1 MKYNVEFKIADA
13 ENTIAKEEASTTID
27 LSFKD
32 KEYSKEAVDEVCGKS
47 DYKRKSDIEKLE
59 YMQSSMPIT
68 VADITAITDDIINY
82 YLTYFEL
89 NPDDD
94 EVHIKVRFFMN
105 GRTRK
110 ECGDAWENEIRISC
124 MNLADNVARQ
134 FMYGKSLEDKLRRSA
149 LLCEYSDD
157 ESFEAHKADY
167 FLLQLRYI
175 LAHEMYHVFHS
186 KHYNHVNGKG
196 AWTCIKEID
205 YILVE
210 SLADYFAYSYM
221 RYYLENQYSGQENQ
235 INVRWNS
242 VVSAGFD
249 SMKHFGKGRKKLI
262 PSKYSKEELDS
273 DSEEWIGLREKEEN
287 KNSLKA
293 DDRNISLADYAGG
306 YVLWENGYKN
316 CKNKQGKALDEYV
329 NIYNAM
335 LHKNSDQALYDL
347 ISMREN
353 YG

>member
-1 MKYNVEFKIADA
+1 MIKYDVEFKIADA
-13 ENTIAKEEASTTID
+13 ESTIAGEDRHID
-27 LSFKD
+27 FSIWD

-94 EVHIKVRFFMN
+94 EVYIKVRFFMN

-242 VVSAGFD
+242 VTSGG
-249 SMKHFGKGRKKLI
+249 MKFFGIGRKKLI
-262 PSKYSKEELDS
+262 SSKYSNEELERDN
-273 DSEEWIGLREKEEN
+273 ETWVRLREKEE
-287 KNSLKA
+287 SRDYLEL
-293 DDRNISLADYAGG
+293 DDRNVCLADYAGG
-306 YVLWENGYKN
+306 YVLWFNSYKN
-316 CKNKQGKALDEYV
+316 CKSVQGKALDEYV
-329 NIYNAM
+329 RIYNAM
-335 LHKNSDQALYDL
+335 LEKKSEKALYEL

-353 YG
+353 NV